1 MAEIEIES
9 QRAEIKDQKTE
20 ILIMRSLPRNTLA
33 SMIDSGAFGAA
44 LGFIGYS
51 TVLPTMALAF
61 SKSEAYVGLIT
72 TLWSGMWLLPQLPAG
87 RRLAGRAYNK
97 PVLVRMAF
105 VSRIVLI
112 FMALSLV
119 ANLNPALLV
128 VLLPIT
134 IIVFRGFD
142 S

>member
-20 ILIMRSLPRNTLA
+20 ILIMRSLPRNTTV

-51 TVLPTMALAF
+51 TVLPTMALALA
-61 SKSEAYVGLIT
+61 SRTETYVGPEAYVGLMT

-87 RRLAGRAYNK
+87 RRLAGRVHNK
-97 PVLVRMAF
+97 PPLVKMAF
-105 VSRIVLI
+105 
-112 FMALSLV
+112 
-119 ANLNPALLV
+119 
-128 VLLPIT
+128 
-134 IIVFRGFD
+134 
-142 S
+142 